1 MGNND
6 MCGENQYMTFAN
18 IIVDGIKIYDPR
30 DEIYKVS
37 HNPALVMADLA
48 KRELIKTEW
57 KFDKEF
63 WDNIAR
69 LANFCD
75 DIVID
80 ELNKKKGIK

>member
-1 MGNND
+1 